1 MIETTLENYQQ
12 KFLSLIKE
20 IRYVDQQRAT
30 LVEQALKMQGA
41 IEALKNLEPENDV
54 ETWYF
59 YQISK
64 DLVSTHRPRSL
75 AHSLRT
81 NKRNRFPMF
90 ASTSTR
96 RS

>member
-41 IEALKNLEPENDV
+41 IEALKNLEPENDA
-54 ETWYF
+54 ET
-59 YQISK
+59 
-64 DLVSTHRPRSL
+64 
-75 AHSLRT
+75 
-81 NKRNRFPMF
+81 
-90 ASTSTR
+90 
-96 RS
+96 

>member
-1 MIETTLENYQQ
+1 MIETNIHDYTEKLQRLTQ
-12 KFLSLIKE
+12 E
-20 IRYVDQQRAT
+20 IQYIDQQRASR
-30 LVEQALKMQGA
+30 VEEALKVQGA
-41 IEALKNLEPENDV
+41 IEALKGLEPETDV
-54 ETWYF
+54 EAWYF